1 MNQGLY
7 PDEIIDQI
15 QLPRA
20 ISESPFFNEFY
31 GTVRWSVRSIF
42 NGYLG
47 WFSGNIS
54 DLDPTPAYKK
64 AELMSEMIGGSENLF
79 QQLKIAVNKEEMQ
92 WALELS
98 DLLLEM
104 NHKSEEVTALRSKAA
119 YFLGE
124 MSANPNKRNFFLTE
138 AQNLAGKKNYQN
150 IAKPEAAMLNE
161 ISIDLF
167 FDVLSVSLNPNR
179 VKESDLTAACFIF
192 SSGEIRTI
200 IIRNQIAQI
209 IDYTPSSCD
218 FTVNTSEE
226 VLKAVLA
233 GIKNPITA
241 ITGKEIQVE
250 KKVEFLK
257 FLTNFRP

>member
-1 MNQGLY
+1 
-7 PDEIIDQI
+7 
-15 QLPRA
+15 
-20 ISESPFFNEFY
+20 
-31 GTVRWSVRSIF
+31 
-42 NGYLG
+42 
-47 WFSGNIS
+47 
-54 DLDPTPAYKK
+54 
-64 AELMSEMIGGSENLF
+64 
-79 QQLKIAVNKEEMQ
+79 
-92 WALELS
+92 
-98 DLLLEM
+98 
-104 NHKSEEVTALRSKAA
+104 
-119 YFLGE
+119 
-124 MSANPNKRNFFLTE
+124 
-138 AQNLAGKKNYQN
+138 
-150 IAKPEAAMLNE
+150 MLNE